1 MDPKVSLM
9 IRNENLMRLTD
20 VKFRV
25 TDVRFQ
31 FEDIWEAAPLGAD

>member
-9 IRNENLMRLTD
+9 IRNENLM
-20 VKFRV
+20 RV

-31 FEDIWEAAPLGAD
+31 FEDIWEAAPLAAD